1 MNIKVN
7 LLLLITI
14 LAVSCMSK
22 KSAEEIGET
31 TDTEELLDTLA
42 SLPVMSLQP
51 VVTTEPTKYDTDDPC
66 IWINKDDLSK
76 SLIIGT
82 DKDEDGGLYVY
93 DLEGKIIQDKVVRN
107 LHRPNNVDLEYGFNY
122 KGKQV
127 DIAVTTERLTHRLL
141 IYSVPEMNLIGS
153 IDAFEGE
160 KDTTNSEYRDLMGI
174 GLYKDPTK
182 KDIYAIV
189 GRKIG
194 PTDSTYLWQYK
205 LMVKQDSVRGELVR
219 KFGAFSGLKE
229 IESIAVDDKLG
240 YVYYSDEGLGVRK
253 YFAHP
258 DSSNR
263 ELALFAT
270 EGFQD
275 DHEGISI
282 YELDDKRGYI
292 LVSDQ
297 QSNEFHIF
305 PREGTA
311 EDPNKHPLLK
321 VIPVSTVES
330 DGSDVTSVTLNDKFK
345 GGLFVAMSEGK
356 VFQYYSWKDIAGDD
370 LEVKE

>member
-7 LLLLITI
+7 LLLIITL

-31 TDTEELLDTLA
+31 TDTEVLIDTLTEL
-42 SLPVMSLQP
+42 S
-51 VVTTEPTKYDTDDPC
+51 VVALEPKVITEKTQYDTDDPC
-66 IWINKDDLSK
+66 IWINKEDPTK

-107 LHRPNNVDLEYGFNY
+107 LHRPNNVDLEYGFNF
-122 KGKQV
+122 KGKQI
-127 DIAVTTERLTHRLL
+127 DIAVTTERLSHKLR
-141 IYSVPEMNLIGS
+141 IFSVPDMKPVGS

-160 KDTTNSEYRDLMGI
+160 DSNSEYRDLMGI
-174 GLYKDPTK
+174 ALYKDPVK
-182 KDIYAIV
+182 EDIYAIV

-205 LMVKQDSVRGELVR
+205 LMVKQDSVSGELVR
-219 KFGAFSGLKE
+219 KFGAFSGMKE
-229 IESIAVDDKLG
+229 IEAIAVDDKLG

-270 EGFQD
+270 EGFMD

-282 YELDDKRGYI
+282 YELDDKNGYI

-297 QSNEFHIF
+297 QSNEFHIY
-305 PREGTA
+305 PREGTL
-311 EDPNKHPLLK
+311 EDPNDHTLLK
-321 VIPVSTVES
+321 VIPVSTMES
-330 DGSDVTSVTLNDKFK
+330 DGSDVTSVTLNDQFE

-356 VFQYYSWKDIAGDD
+356 VFHYYSWKDIAGDE
-370 LEVKE
+370 LKVKK